1 MIAFLDLPD
10 EITLSVL
17 SLIAAQDSRPY
28 KKQQRQNQSSYC
40 LSQNCTIKMWDL
52 WSVTFAC
59 CIDTI
64 IRICWATSQV
74 TEFHSMQCYYPYLI
88 IACFRRSVSKL
99 KRNIKQRYESGGV
112 KRQERFGSARVK
124 SSTQVDPN
132 LRRFS
137 VIYYFS
143 PFSKPNARN
152 WLILKTFSNS
162 SLLEF
167 IPGICLTVVRVQSA
181 K

>member
-64 IRICWATSQV
+64 IRICWATSQA
-74 TEFHSMQCYYPYLI
+74 TEFHSMQSYYPYLI
-88 IACFRRSVSKL
+88 IACFRRPVSKL

>member
-28 KKQQRQNQSSYC
+28 KKQQTQNQSSYR

-112 KRQERFGSARVK
+112 KGLVRLALSPLRK
-124 SSTQVDPN
+124 STQTSAA
-132 LRRFS
+132 FS
-137 VIYYFS
+137 LFRHLLFQSVFQTES
-143 PFSKPNARN
+143 QELANSKNIFK
-152 WLILKTFSNS
+152 LQ
-162 SLLEF
+162 
-167 IPGICLTVVRVQSA
+167 LTWVYSRYLFDSCTSTVR
-181 K
+181 

>member
-1 MIAFLDLPD
+1 MFESYTIVFPDLLD

-112 KRQERFGSARVK
+112 KGLVRLALSPLRKSTQTSAAFP
-124 SSTQVDPN
+124 SSTISLCFPN
-132 LRRFS
+132 W
-137 VIYYFS
+137 
-143 PFSKPNARN
+143 KPG
-152 WLILKTFSNS
+152 T
-162 SLLEF
+162 
-167 IPGICLTVVRVQSA
+167 G
-181 K
+181 